1 MRNATRSHGIASEAE
16 VLDRVHR
23 VLGPVDV
30 VEDVSLRPLQM
41 RVLRVATRS
50 EEHSFVKWYTEA
62 TDFQREYDALTS
74 YTPSLGTD
82 APKLIAHDDALHML
96 LISEVPG
103 IPAVQNGA
111 EWDPLVHYKAGVLIR
126 RLHES
131 APAVRS
137 DQFART
143 CAARFEEAASE
154 IEDIVDSGL
163 LQEARLLIAHAM
175 DRESIALVPTHRDN
189 HPGNWMVDP
198 AGYVRLIDFADSEYD
213 PWIVDVLLLE
223 QQYWRTSPDLRIAF
237 LSGYDTEITSEDE
250 VLLRAHHAVTA
261 VRALASA
268 KKPGA
273 SKAEKTHAKD
283 LFDSL
288 VGATLF

>member
-1 MRNATRSHGIASEAE
+1 MRNATRIQGIASEAE

-23 VLGPVDV
+23 VLGPVEV
-30 VEDVSLRPLQM
+30 VEDVSIRPHQM
-41 RVLRVATRS
+41 RVLRVSTRS
-50 EEHSFVKWYTEA
+50 EEHSFVKWYKEA
-62 TDFQREYDALTS
+62 TDFQREYDALST
-74 YTPSLGTD
+74 YTLSLGTD

-96 LISEVPG
+96 LISEVQG
-103 IPAVQNGA
+103 VPANHTAA
-111 EWDPLVHYKAGVLIR
+111 EWDPLVHYKAGVLLR

-131 APAVRS
+131 APAVMS

-143 CAARFEEAASE
+143 CAARFEEAAAV
-154 IEDIVDSGL
+154 IEDMVDSSS
-163 LQEARLLIAHAM
+163 LQYARHLIANAM
-175 DRESIALVPTHRDN
+175 DRETIALVPTHRDN

-198 AGYVRLIDFADSEYD
+198 AGHVRLIDFADSEYD

-237 LSGYDTEITSEDE
+237 LSGYDTEITDDDE

-261 VRALASA
+261 VRALAASKQA
-268 KKPGA
+268 GA
-273 SKAEKTHAKD
+273 SKADKARAKD